1 MKNYMG
7 FKLIK
12 AEPMTRGEYNKFRG
26 WQIPA
31 DECPDDAGYKVVYS
45 DDYVSWSPADVFEK
59 AYMEVTGNDALKSK
73 VSISQQMVDDFIKGV
88 KIQTI
93 GDKTT
98 LVHVTLAN
106 GFTITEASSC
116 VDPENYSVE
125 IGAEICMERIK
136 NKVWELLGF
145 LLQTAVNGVK

>member
-1 MKNYMG
+1 MVMKNYMG

-12 AEPMTRGEYNKFRG
+12 AEPMEKNGN
-26 WQIPA
+26 
-31 DECPDDAGYKVVYS
+31 AGYKVVYA
-45 DDYVSWSPADVFEK
+45 DGYESWSPADVFEK
-59 AYMEVTGNDALKSK
+59 AYMEVAGNENLKSK
-73 VSISQQMVDDFIKGV
+73 VSISQQMVDDFIKKV
-88 KIQTI
+88 EVQTI
-93 GDKTT
+93 GEKTT

-106 GFTITEASSC
+106 GFAITESTSC
-116 VDPENYSVE
+116 VDPENYSEE

>member
-1 MKNYMG
+1 MYMG
-7 FKLIK
+7 FKLIA
-12 AEPMTRGEYNKFRG
+12 AEMMTRGEYNEFRG

-31 DECPDDAGYKVVYS
+31 DENPDDAGYKVVYP
-45 DDYVSWSPADVFEK
+45 DGYVSWSPAEIFEK
-59 AYMEVTGNDALKSK
+59 AYMEVVGNDKLKSK

-88 KIQTI
+88 EVQTI
-93 GDKTT
+93 GEKTT

-116 VDPENYSVE
+116 VDPENYSVD
-125 IGAEICMERIK
+125 IGAEICMEHVK

>member
-1 MKNYMG
+1 MIMKNYMG

-12 AEPMTRGEYNKFRG
+12 AEPMEKDGK
-26 WQIPA
+26 
-31 DECPDDAGYKVVYS
+31 AGYRVVYA
-45 DDYVSWSPADVFEK
+45 DGYESWSPADVFEK

-88 KIQTI
+88 EVQTI

-125 IGAEICMERIK
+125 IGAEICMEHIK